1 MDYKKMIGV
10 LIIVIC
16 VCMIAITLAI
26 VIKINTSNNMV
37 LDSGIEILGIILIVL
52 VHFLLYKQ
60 ANIILT
66 LDEIL

>member
-37 LDSGIEILGIILIVL
+37 LDSGIEILGIISSYI
-52 VHFLLYKQ
+52 HFESK
-60 ANIILT
+60 
-66 LDEIL
+66 